1 MKSKRKNIKA
11 RHMDGADLTAEE
23 QQDFTYLVSK
33 LNSETNKKQETV
45 MTMSNFEEDA
55 NVGYTILKS
64 QSLPGK
70 VIITK
75 NEDIDIEKKQKAVG
89 LGALNSIS
97 DTINK
102 INDTNG
108 AHAKLKVLNQYA
120 SLYQLDEFNIE
131 FICKQTGVILTPDSK
146 SLDMLF
152 AQVCESEALLKFFSL
167 QKKTRNEWIKT
178 KKLILHEFLML
189 SMSQKDNEVL
199 SPKIMKYLLFNE
211 DHKTSPWNEFKGFF
225 TDNKYIKKHSQYLL
239 YSPQEA
245 KTEESKKSKKRIL
258 AEAKKE
264 VEEDVEEDA
273 TKKIGYIGWGYNQ
286 LVKAGK
292 SVANAIGQVA
302 MGQMFGAAYNPTLDG
317 ARFRD
322 AVILGES
329 IGDAYGG
336 HYIFLM
342 FYLDNIINTC
352 AKKNQ
357 MKTNWK
363 FMIDNDD
370 FVPYDDCDDLRE
382 KYRRCNI
389 GHGGGSVGSGG
400 SEGSEGSE
408 GSYKPFTSLPA
419 ENRTNE
425 NTFSPRPRY
434 ADGSNEEKYRR
445 SKKHLKKQL
454 RSGQITRETYKSLK
468 KSVKKNLLYKK

>member
-11 RHMDGADLTAEE
+11 RHMDGADLSAEE

-33 LNSETNKKQETV
+33 LNAETNKKQETV

-55 NVGYTILKS
+55 NMGYTILKS

-75 NEDIDIEKKQKAVG
+75 NEDIDIEKKQKSIG
-89 LGALNSIS
+89 LNALTSIQ

-102 INDTNG
+102 INNTEG
-108 AHAKLKVLNQYA
+108 PHAKLKVLNQYA
-120 SLYQLDEFNIE
+120 TLYKLDEFNIE
-131 FICKQTGVILTPDSK
+131 FICKQTGVIMTPDSK

-167 QKKTRNEWIKT
+167 PKKTRNEWIKT

-189 SMSQKDNEVL
+189 SMSQRDNEIL
-199 SPKIMKYLLFNE
+199 SPKFMKYMLFNE
-211 DHKTSPWNEFKGFF
+211 DHKTSPWNEFMGFA
-225 TDNKYIKKHSQYLL
+225 TDNRYVTEHDDKYLL
-239 YSPQEA
+239 YTPQET
-245 KTEESKKSKKRIL
+245 KTESKKKIL

-264 VEEDVEEDA
+264 VNEEE
-273 TKKIGYIGWGYNQ
+273 GYLNWGYNK
-286 LVKAGK
+286 LMNVGK
-292 SVANAIGQVA
+292 SVARGIGQVVY
-302 MGQMFGAAYNPTLDG
+302 GQMFGAAYGPTIDG
-317 ARFRD
+317 ARLPISKYKYRN
-322 AVILGES
+322 VILGEV
-329 IGDAYGG
+329 IEDTNDAYGG

-357 MKTNWK
+357 IKTNWK
-363 FMIDNDD
+363 FMIDDD
-370 FVPYDDCDDLRE
+370 EFVPYDDCADLRE
-382 KYRRCNI
+382 KYKKCGI
-389 GHGGGSVGSGG
+389 GRIEGEGVEGEGVGDSFSTFASGSTAT
-400 SEGSEGSE
+400 
-408 GSYKPFTSLPA
+408 TSS
-419 ENRTNE
+419 TV
-425 NTFSPRPRY
+425 
-434 ADGSNEEKYRR
+434 DGSNHEKYRR

-468 KSVKKNLLYKK
+468 KSARKNLLYKK